1 MKSRSE
7 AHVKE
12 GIFCY
17 PHSAGVRD
25 LCGLQKKLLAAD
37 KKALY
42 LRSRARDHEDKT
54 DADVSVENTGWTI
67 KYHIGG
73 FFWVSALPDHTAQ
86 QPQTQSK
93 TETKPTG
100 SLGSLRSQSLSPAI
114 FMDIAHQFL
123 QWGLHLAWAQLVF
136 SPFPGGHGI

>member
-7 AHVKE
+7 EHVKE
-12 GIFCY
+12 GFFCY
-17 PHSAGVRD
+17 LDSSGVRD
-25 LCGLQKKLLAAD
+25 LCGLQEKLLAAG

-54 DADVSVENTGWTI
+54 YADASVEHIGWTI

-73 FFWVSALPDHTAQ
+73 SFWVSALPDHTAQ

-100 SLGSLRSQSLSPAI
+100 SLHSLGSQSLSPVTI
-114 FMDIAHQFL
+114 MDVAHQFF
-123 QWGLHLAWAQLVF
+123 Q
-136 SPFPGGHGI
+136 